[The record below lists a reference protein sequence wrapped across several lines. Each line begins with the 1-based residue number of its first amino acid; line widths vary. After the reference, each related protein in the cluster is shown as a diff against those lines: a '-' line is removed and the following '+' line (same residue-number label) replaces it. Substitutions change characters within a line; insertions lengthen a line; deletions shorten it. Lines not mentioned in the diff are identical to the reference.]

1 MVKFLVENGACVF
14 ATTLSDDETAPMKC
28 EKCDDGYQ
36 QCYDYLMD
44 IQVTFVY
51 IYIEKCIRKL
61 IPFTMVIL
69 VVWIFYKITAR
80 FRLF

>member
-1 MVKFLVENGACVF
+1 MDTDAWTPLHCAASCNNYQMVKFLVENGACVF

-44 IQVTFVY
+44 IQVT
-51 IYIEKCIRKL
+51 L
-61 IPFTMVIL
+61 LLVIQS
-69 VVWIFYKITAR
+69 IC
-80 FRLF
+80 